1 MKKKVLFALIA
12 LFSFLST
19 WAATASLNDVATGLR
34 NNVPENVY
42 VIGDALPQVP
52 SGSSIVFLDIN
63 EAPVDEITTVG
74 WYFAKITE
82 GEVVTIIPFQAW
94 MEAPYD
100 YIDSEASFNASV
112 AATSPSNGAL
122 SLYYQDVANQGAGIY
137 QDFTTGDN
145 TGEPS
150 WMKAA
155 QWGAPKHNS
164 GLGFPW
170 IAPVVP
176 STLSGAYQ
184 CAILYQQ
191 QVEEDMYELVAK
203 YPWNTSTRLFGTN
216 RKYGI
221 VSINDPNDGFG
232 PTGMVVL
239 EEGATSGDQTVYV
252 NTPERHTDP
261 EWFDY
266 TGTQINALNFDK
278 TKLGVFF
285 IPAQYNEAP
294 VWYDWYLSPTSSQYT
309 SENQYS
315 DLVNQYVRV
324 FAGTSSSPDPL
335 QTGEYTVK
343 VYNSAACA
351 TEVTEVK
358 NVGSYFVKV
367 FVGEGNNMRQIGAS
381 VLGQGIKEFKI
392 TAYTLTL
399 GSSVAYK
406 QLGDPD
412 PAPEYSLLYDNAMST
427 EAANLVING
436 LKLVRQVDP
445 VLQRVPTIADDK
457 VGSQWKYYIDM
468 NEAYIEGVGDF
479 AEAAAN
485 YRIGTSSVDGILV
498 ITKKLVNDEQFTVTV
513 ADEDLV
519 YDGLK
524 KKPTVTITYNNA
536 AAGIENKDVTDQFD
550 ITYSNNINADAEGTN
565 SGTEAAPVYAWING
579 ENATTNA
586 KVTVHPKT
594 NSDYTESIMLA
605 GVEQTGSISDKPF
618 KIKQRDINDANVA
631 DIDPVIFN
639 NQEQEPTPA
648 VTYDNGTTD
657 GLTLVKN
664 TDFIYAYDNNQYVSE
679 QAEVI
684 VEATYTDVVV
694 GEGQAAVGVRKYTG
708 NWFNKKED
716 NFFTIN
722 KFKFTLKPVDKTKAY
737 GDQDPTMEVEAI
749 PAADMKVGDTALP
762 MPTTTPNN
770 DVTDI
775 AEWTSVTR
783 ATGEFVAVYD
793 ITITGAKLKASTPA
807 VASDPANNYEMTVEK
822 GAFEI
827 INAPYFVSSK
837 GVSREFKSGSMVVPD
852 GGFYLYRGITNGEG
866 LITSYQE
873 IPATDDVY
881 QEIKDRISGNELAQ
895 NYTAL
900 QPASSPFNI
909 RPIVDNDPTKGY
921 EYDIAYLSPNRYT
934 HENEGSLAVT
944 KRKIAIVADN
954 QQTAFG
960 EAYVTP
966 LTYKV
971 YAGTEANA
979 DKILDGTK
987 DVDGDGENDN
997 FTINTNNQYGANT
1010 IAQFGGLSCGIE
1022 AAVNAATPKPLTAPV
1037 TADIVAQN
1045 QQTTINANP
1054 NYDITFVKGTYT
1066 VTPSGKTVFVNLAV
1080 TKNYGEGHVAVTDA
1094 EKRVVTVKLGATP
1107 ETAEDYEWLGIAQ
1120 NLDYRFIQGELLQ
1133 DEPTEVGTYGKDKNF
1148 KVVNATET
1156 PLPTVINGYPV
1167 DYDGSLTINTA
1178 GAVTIA
1184 VKTLVYNYPVEPQ
1197 LSFDANRVKV
1207 TGAATFAQI
1216 AANNPVLT
1224 YEKPQV
1230 GFIKKG
1236 AEIKVQCGE
1245 KAYGTPAG
1253 EVVDPETAGAD
1264 WAWVKNY
1271 ESVTVKSSAL
1281 KVTCDDEITL
1291 DIVAFNQNRYVAEA
1305 DVTDQLVRDYAGT
1318 EVSKVNIKASYQDIN
1333 APVDNSDETV
1343 DHYTVKGNQW
1353 YSMVL
1358 PFKSSPR
1365 DIQKIFNGF
1374 ASVDILSKSATGITK
1389 ASEIRFALTVDSI
1402 PANEPFV
1409 TKTDLDFGFQP
1420 VTINAAEGKKIL
1432 IEYPEN
1438 EDGTPGALAVAD
1450 ASGNQFIGTY
1460 MAFFAP
1466 DKDNYDMINLG
1477 AGKVQAMKQNAYV
1490 RPLGAYIKVAEGVD
1504 NAHAPVRVIFEE
1516 ADGTLTT
1523 IDGVEVEDAE
1533 SAAEF
1538 AEGWYTV
1545 TGVKLTAEPTVSGTY
1560 IYNGKKVFFQAK

>member
-1 MKKKVLFALIA
+1 MRLCDTMLAFP
-12 LFSFLST
+12 
-19 WAATASLNDVATGLR
+19 D
-34 NNVPENVY
+34 
-42 VIGDALPQVP
+42 
-52 SGSSIVFLDIN
+52 
-63 EAPVDEITTVG
+63 
-74 WYFAKITE
+74 
-82 GEVVTIIPFQAW
+82 
-94 MEAPYD
+94 
-100 YIDSEASFNASV
+100 
-112 AATSPSNGAL
+112 L
-122 SLYYQDVANQGAGIY
+122 SLAIAIAGIL
-137 QDFTTGDN
+137 G
-145 TGEPS
+145 PS
-150 WMKAA
+150 FGNA
-155 QWGAPKHNS
+155 
-164 GLGFPW
+164 
-170 IAPVVP
+170 II
-176 STLSGAYQ
+176 
-184 CAILYQQ
+184 AILA
-191 QVEEDMYELVAK
+191 VSWTK
-203 YPWNTSTRLFGTN
+203 YARLARST
-216 RKYGI
+216 
-221 VSINDPNDGFG
+221 
-232 PTGMVVL
+232 VL
-239 EEGATSGDQTVYV
+239 
-252 NTPERHTDP
+252 
-261 EWFDY
+261 
-266 TGTQINALNFDK
+266 
-278 TKLGVFF
+278 
-285 IPAQYNEAP
+285 
-294 VWYDWYLSPTSSQYT
+294 
-309 SENQYS
+309 
-315 DLVNQYVRV
+315 
-324 FAGTSSSPDPL
+324 
-335 QTGEYTVK
+335 
-343 VYNSAACA
+343 
-351 TEVTEVK
+351 
-358 NVGSYFVKV
+358 
-367 FVGEGNNMRQIGAS
+367 
-381 VLGQGIKEFKI
+381 
-392 TAYTLTL
+392 
-399 GSSVAYK
+399 
-406 QLGDPD
+406 
-412 PAPEYSLLYDNAMST
+412 
-427 EAANLVING
+427 
-436 LKLVRQVDP
+436 
-445 VLQRVPTIADDK
+445 
-457 VGSQWKYYIDM
+457 
-468 NEAYIEGVGDF
+468 
-479 AEAAAN
+479 
-485 YRIGTSSVDGILV
+485 
-498 ITKKLVNDEQFTVTV
+498 
-513 ADEDLV
+513 
-519 YDGLK
+519 
-524 KKPTVTITYNNA
+524 
-536 AAGIENKDVTDQFD
+536 
-550 ITYSNNINADAEGTN
+550 
-565 SGTEAAPVYAWING
+565 
-579 ENATTNA
+579 
-586 KVTVHPKT
+586 
-594 NSDYTESIMLA
+594 
-605 GVEQTGSISDKPF
+605 
-618 KIKQRDINDANVA
+618 KIKQRDINQASLA
-631 DIDPVIFN
+631 ATDPVIFKN
-639 NQEQEPTPA
+639 AAWEPTPA
-648 VTYDNGTTD
+648 ASMTRNDNSVLN
-657 GLTLVKN
+657 LTAG
-664 TDFIYAYDNNQYVSE
+664 TDFTYSYNNNVYVSTE
-679 QAEVI
+679 AEI
-684 VEATYTDVVV
+684 IIEATYTEAEPVAPATE
-694 GEGQAAVGVRKYTG
+694 GEHIYTG
-708 NWFNKKED
+708 NWFGVKDKNY
-716 NFFTIN
+716 FTIN
-722 KFKFTLKPVDKTKAY
+722 KFKFTLKPVDKQKAY
-737 GDQDPTMEVEAI
+737 GDPDPVVSEEEGFAVTAV
-749 PAADMKVGDTALP
+749 PAADMVDAENNALS
-762 MPTTTPNN
+762 MPQEVEVVATWDKP
-770 DVTDI
+770 VK
-775 AEWTSVTR
+775 R

-793 ITITGAKLKASTPA
+793 ITITNAALKTQPLLDGSPLSAPS
-807 VASDPANNYEMTVEK
+807 NNYEMNVEK

-837 GVSREFKSGSMVVPD
+837 FVTREFKSGSMVVPD
-852 GGFYLYRGITNGEG
+852 NGFYLYRRVVPTEGEP
-866 LITSYQE
+866 YYEE
-873 IPATDDVY
+873 IPATDDLY
-881 QEIKDRISGNELAQ
+881 QEIVASGRISGNKLAQ
-895 NYTAL
+895 NYTQL
-900 QPASSPFNI
+900 QPVGSPFNI
-909 RPIVDNDPTKGY
+909 QPIV
-921 EYDIAYLSPNRYT
+921 A
-934 HENEGSLAVT
+934 NEGYDYEIGILDPDFYQHVNDDYAQTPEGKLAVT

-997 FTINTNNQYGANT
+997 FTINTNNQFGANT
-1010 IAQFGGLSCGIE
+1010 IVQFGGLSCGIE
-1022 AAVNAATPKPLTAPV
+1022 AAVNAATPKPLTASV

-1080 TKNYGEGHVAVTDA
+1080 TKNYGEGHVAVTDT
-1094 EKRVVTVKLGATP
+1094 EKREVTVKLGATK
-1107 ETAEDYEWLGIAQ
+1107 ETAVDYEWLGIAQ

-1148 KVVNATET
+1148 KVVNATTET

-1450 ASGNQFIGTY
+1450 ARGNQFIGTY

>member
-63 EAPVDEITTVG
+63 EAPVTTGITTVG

-94 MEAPYD
+94 KPVNYEFINNETTFNASAAEGSGNALDLYYTEWIGKQEAGSAAEAAWIAERNSFKVAALGTADKTVNGVGFPFVVFKSTEAVPCRVAFVTPNEAPYASD
-100 YIDSEASFNASV
+100 VPAEDGIRVIYPWASFH
-112 AATSPSNGAL
+112 
-122 SLYYQDVANQGAGIY
+122 AG
-137 QDFTTGDN
+137 TN
-145 TGEPS
+145 TG
-150 WMKAA
+150 
-155 QWGAPKHNS
+155 
-164 GLGFPW
+164 
-170 IAPVVP
+170 
-176 STLSGAYQ
+176 
-184 CAILYQQ
+184 
-191 QVEEDMYELVAK
+191 
-203 YPWNTSTRLFGTN
+203 NTSHTPIFFSTTD
-216 RKYGI
+216 KTYG
-221 VSINDPNDGFG
+221 VASIP
-232 PTGMVVL
+232 
-239 EEGATSGDQTVYV
+239 EEYFDHEGQIYWDAAHNEYV
-252 NTPERHTDP
+252 DE
-261 EWFDY
+261 FS
-266 TGTQINALNFDK
+266 ALNPAFDMS
-278 TKLGVFF
+278 KLSVFF
-285 IPAQYNEAP
+285 TPAKADAP

-335 QTGEYTVK
+335 QTEEYTVK

-519 YDGLK
+519 YDGLE

-749 PAADMKVGDTALP
+749 PAAEMKVGDTALP

-807 VASDPANNYEMTVEK
+807 VASDPANNYDMTVEK

-837 GVSREFKSGSMVVPD
+837 FVTREFKSGSMVVPD
-852 GGFYLYRGITNGEG
+852 NGFYLYRRVVPTEGEP
-866 LITSYQE
+866 YYEE
-873 IPATDDVY
+873 IPATDDLY
-881 QEIKDRISGNELAQ
+881 QEIVASGRISGNELAQ
-895 NYTAL
+895 NYTQL
-900 QPASSPFNI
+900 QPVGSPFNI
-909 RPIVDNDPTKGY
+909 QPIV
-921 EYDIAYLSPNRYT
+921 A
-934 HENEGSLAVT
+934 NEGYDYEIGILDPDFYQHVNGDYAQTPEGQLVVT
-944 KRKIAIVADN
+944 KRKIAIVADDKT
-954 QQTAFG
+954 TAFG
-960 EAYVTP
+960 AEYAE

-997 FTINTNNQYGANT
+997 FTINTNNQYAANT
-1010 IAQFGGLSCGIE
+1010 IVQFGGLASNIAE
-1022 AAVNAATPKPLTAPV
+1022 LVNAADKPLTAPV
-1037 TADIVAQN
+1037 PADIVAQN

-1133 DEPTEVGTYGKDKNF
+1133 DEPTEVGTYGKDENF

-1167 DYDGSLTINTA
+1167 DYDGSLTINKA

-1450 ASGNQFIGTY
+1450 ARGNQFIGTY